1 MTFDWVA
8 QINRS
13 HRDDSRPE
21 INHVQVVGGVAYA
34 SNGHVAL
41 VSPCDRPDGFYKTL
55 DGSIIK
61 SAFIALKPSIVP
73 KISEYLNDA
82 TGLNV
87 VDLSTVHEGLRTA
100 DDGRQISDFYH
111 VGDCPINRIYWD
123 LFSDDIIFAQS
134 GWSTSKFCRAIGV
147 TSQGTFIIAGM
158 LI

>member
-41 VSPCDRPDGFYKTL
+41 VSPCDRPDGFYRTL
-55 DGSIIK
+55 DGSIIE
-61 SAFIALKPSIVP
+61 SVGMSIVP
-73 KISEYLNDA
+73 KINEYLNDS
-82 TGLNV
+82 TGLNDV
-87 VDLSTVHEGLRTA
+87 ILSSVHEGLRYRGKT
-100 DDGRQISDFYH
+100 QISDFYH
-111 VGDCPINRIYWD
+111 VGNCPINRVYRDMIR
-123 LFSDDIIFAQS
+123 DDILFVQS
-134 GWSTSKFCRAIGV
+134 GWSSPKFCRAIGV